1 MKKIK
6 INSLVSRVLCL
17 ATIMLYALCIETTA
31 QNREFR
37 ATWLTTVW
45 GIDWPKTTIPVNG
58 TEAQKE
64 NARKQQ
70 KKELCNILDSLKEA
84 NMNATF
90 FQVRGMSD
98 AMYKS
103 KYENWCRYLTGT
115 RGADPGYD
123 PLEFAIQ
130 EAHKRGIEL
139 HAWLNPYRYSS
150 SEDTYSSLENDY
162 AAQHPDW
169 ILDYGSGTTILDPGL
184 PEVRQRIQEIIAD
197 IVERYDVDGIV
208 FDDYFYAYGGTST
221 NLDKATQDKYRP
233 EGKDLGDWRRENV
246 DMMIKDVY
254 DTIQAIKPYVKF
266 GVSPFGTWTTN
277 KEVAKEHGITLPGG
291 VGQTGNMYAEIYC
304 DPIAWLEQGTVDYI
318 SPQLYWTTTSAYPFG
333 ILSNW
338 WSEISSRFGRHFYA
352 SHSVSALNGSAS
364 PAPQRRGLSN
374 IESQIV
380 ETQYIASQETSPEVE
395 TQYIASQEASQE
407 DETQY
412 IASLQ
417 GQKRSFKQ
425 GEIGAQ
431 INYNRMYD
439 VNDAPGSVMYNTNKT
454 VNTKS
459 FIQYL
464 KLRVYTTKILTPH
477 INWKDNSVPASPTDF
492 VKTDNLLTWKN
503 ESPLYRTA
511 VYAIPEGY
519 SGVDKYAPKHLIDLV
534 FDSLKYEI
542 PAEYAEG
549 YTFALTAVNRYGAES
564 APVVL
569 NGSVANPAAPALVY
583 PLNDAA
589 VLMPCLFKWEQN
601 TAEWAKYQWQLAKD
615 EQFDSLVATRT
626 VDAPEFNTTV
636 MYNIVDGG
644 TYYWRVRTINEGGA
658 SDWSEARKFTSKLF
672 GFNSPENNAA
682 DLEQTPLF
690 TWDDA
695 SNYGAPQYTFE
706 ISSGIEF
713 NAVDILYSATLSENQ
728 LQVPDGVL
736 VYSTTYYARVSVVA
750 GTVSAVSPTLAFT
763 TKDIEIP
770 VPTILSPRNGET
782 FDAKSILL
790 TWAEQPANGF
800 RVELSTSSKFPSRS
814 TTVRTTDAYTF
825 EYEFTGLKYTTYYL
839 RMKADKPHGYSTAYS
854 DTVMVT
860 LSDVVS
866 IEPLNENGKAR
877 IVALDDNNLTIYADF
892 CNKNL
897 ESVAVYSVAGQKITG
912 FVEIRNEQNNN
923 ITFNISNLPQG
934 VYLLK
939 ICYKT
944 DFEILKFQK

>member
-1 MKKIK
+1 MKK
-6 INSLVSRVLCL
+6 SLFLILC
-17 ATIMLYALCIETTA
+17 IVHCALCIDIVA

-45 GIDWPKTTIPVNG
+45 GIDWPKTTIPVDG
-58 TEAQKE
+58 TEKQKE

-150 SEDTYSSLENDY
+150 STDTYSKLENDY
-162 AAQHPDW
+162 AVQHPDW
-169 ILDYGSGTTILDPGL
+169 ILDYGEATILDPGL

-208 FDDYFYAYGGTST
+208 FDDYFYAYGGTSD

-291 VGQTGNMYAEIYC
+291 IGNTGNMYAEIYC

-333 ILSNW
+333 VLSNW

-380 ETQYIASQETSPEVE
+380 ETQYIASQGASP
-395 TQYIASQEASQE
+395 E

-464 KLRVYTTKILTPH
+464 KLRIYTTKILTPH
-477 INWKDNSVPASPTDF
+477 INWKDNSVPSSPTDF

-519 SGVDKYAPKHLIDLV
+519 SGADKYAPKHLIDLV

-672 GFNSPENNAA
+672 GFNSPDNNAA
-682 DLEQTPLF
+682 DLDLTPLF

-695 SNYGAPQYTFE
+695 SNYGDVKYLFE
-706 ISSGIEF
+706 LSSDF
-713 NAVDILYSATLSENQ
+713 DFTLLSVLYSVE
-728 LQVPDGVL
+728 L
-736 VYSTTYYARVSVVA
+736 VDNNLLLPKDLLLYSTIYYAHVSVV
-750 GTVSAVSPTLAFT
+750 VNDEVLAVSPTLAFT

-839 RMKADKPHGYSTAYS
+839 RMQAYKSHGVNTKYS
-854 DTVMVT
+854 DTIMVT

-866 IEPLNENGKAR
+866 VETLTENGKAR

-892 CNKNL
+892 SNKNL
-897 ESVAVYSVAGQKITG
+897 ESVAIYSVSGQKIAD
-912 FVEIRNEQNNN
+912 FEISKLTVGDNM
-923 ITFNISNLPQG
+923 TFNISDLSQG

>member
-6 INSLVSRVLCL
+6 SIVCSFATRYSLLVTILLC
-17 ATIMLYALCIETTA
+17 ASCIDIVA

-58 TEAQKE
+58 TEVQKE

-123 PLEFAIQ
+123 PLEYVIQ

-150 SEDTYSSLENDY
+150 STDTYSKLENDY
-162 AAQHPDW
+162 AKQHPDW

-197 IVERYDVDGIV
+197 IVTRYDVDGIV
-208 FDDYFYAYGGTST
+208 FDDYFYAYGGTSN

-352 SHSVSALNGSAS
+352 SHSVSALSGSAS
-364 PAPQRRGLSN
+364 PAPQRRGYSN
-374 IESQIV
+374 IEAFALEN
-380 ETQYIASQETSPEVE
+380 ETDVDSFLISHSTFHIP
-395 TQYIASQEASQE
+395 
-407 DETQY
+407 
-412 IASLQ
+412 
-417 GQKRSFKQ
+417 QKRSFKQ

-519 SGVDKYAPKHLIDLV
+519 SGADKYAPKHLIDLV

-542 PAEYAEG
+542 PAEFAEG
-549 YTFALTAVNRYGAES
+549 YTFALSAVNRYGAES

-569 NGSVANPAAPALVY
+569 NGSVVNPKAPALIY
-583 PLNDAA
+583 PLNDAD

-601 TAEWAKYQWQLAKD
+601 SADWAKYQWQLAKD
-615 EQFDSLVATRT
+615 AQFDSLVATRT

-658 SDWSEARKFTSKLF
+658 SDWSEARKFNSKLF
-672 GFNSPENNAA
+672 GFNSPDNNAA
-682 DLEQTPLF
+682 DLDLTPLF
-690 TWDDA
+690 SWDDA
-695 SNYGAPQYTFE
+695 SNYGEVQYTFE
-706 ISSGIEF
+706 ISSDIEF
-713 NAVDILYSATLSENQ
+713 NAVDIIYTSTLSENQ
-728 LQVPDGVL
+728 LQIPDATL

-839 RMKADKPHGYSTAYS
+839 RMQAYKSHGVNTKYS
-854 DTVMVT
+854 DTIMVT

-866 IEPLNENGKAR
+866 IETLSENDKAR
-877 IVALDDNNLTIYADF
+877 IVALDDNNLTIHADF
-892 CNKNL
+892 SNKNL
-897 ESVAVYSVAGQKITG
+897 ESIAIYSVTGQKIVDFEMFENT
-912 FVEIRNEQNNN
+912 VEDDMI
-923 ITFNISNLPQG
+923 FNISNLSQG

-944 DFEILKFQK
+944 YFEILKFQK

>member
-1 MKKIK
+1 MKKL
-6 INSLVSRVLCL
+6 LVLTLCI
-17 ATIMLYALCIETTA
+17 AHCALCIDIVA

-58 TEAQKE
+58 TDVQKE

-98 AMYKS
+98 AMYES
-103 KYENWCRYLTGT
+103 KYENWCQYLTGT
-115 RGADPGYD
+115 RGEDPGYD
-123 PLEFAIQ
+123 PLEYAIQ

-150 SEDTYSSLENDY
+150 SEATYSELDNDY
-162 AAQHPDW
+162 AKKHPDW

-184 PEVRQRIQEIIAD
+184 PEVRQRIQDIIAD

-208 FDDYFYAYGGTST
+208 FDDYFYAYGGTSN

-266 GVSPFGTWTTN
+266 GVYPFGTWTTN

-364 PAPQRRGLSN
+364 PAPQRRGFSN
-374 IESQIV
+374 IEA
-380 ETQYIASQETSPEVE
+380 IALENE
-395 TQYIASQEASQE
+395 E
-407 DETQY
+407 DVLTD
-412 IASLQ
+412 SLLIPNSLSRIP
-417 GQKRSFKQ
+417 QKRSFKQ

-464 KLRVYTTKILTPH
+464 KLRIYTTKILTPH
-477 INWKDNSVPASPTDF
+477 INWKDNSVPATPTDF
-492 VKTDNLLTWKN
+492 VKTDNILTWKN
-503 ESPLYRTA
+503 ESSLYRTA

-519 SGVDKYAPKHLIDLV
+519 SGADKYAPKHLIDLV

-542 PAEYAEG
+542 PSEFTEG

-564 APVVL
+564 APIVL
-569 NGSVANPAAPALVY
+569 NGSVANPNAPALLY
-583 PLNDAA
+583 PFNDAD
-589 VLMPCLFKWEQN
+589 VLMPCLFKWEQD
-601 TAEWAKYQWQLAKD
+601 AAQWVKYQWQLAKD

-626 VDAPEFNTTV
+626 IATPEFNTTV
-636 MYNIVDGG
+636 MYNIVDGD

-658 SDWSEARKFTSKLF
+658 SDWSEVRKFTSKLF
-672 GFNSPENNAA
+672 GFNSPDNNAA
-682 DLEQTPLF
+682 DLDLTPLF
-690 TWDDA
+690 IWDDA
-695 SNYGAPQYTFE
+695 SNLGEAQYTFE
-706 ISSGIEF
+706 ISSDIEF
-713 NAVDILYSATLSENQ
+713 NVVDIVYSSTLSENQ
-728 LQVPDGVL
+728 LQLPEGTL

-750 GTVSAVSPTLAFT
+750 GSVSAISPTLAFT

-770 VPTILSPRNGET
+770 IPTILSPRSGET
-782 FDAKSILL
+782 IDAKSILL

-800 RVELSTSSKFPSRS
+800 RVELSTSNKFPSRS

-825 EYEFTGLKYTTYYL
+825 EYEFTGLKYATYYL

-854 DTVMVT
+854 DTVVVT
-860 LSDVVS
+860 LSDAVS
-866 IEPLNENGKAR
+866 VDELDVNSNTK
-877 IVALDDNNLTIYADF
+877 IVRLGDNNLVIYADF
-892 CNKNL
+892 SNKDL
-897 ESVAVYSVAGQKITG
+897 ETIAIYSVAGQKIVD
-912 FVEIRNEQNNN
+912 FEIPKSIVKDN
-923 ITFNISNLPQG
+923 ITLNISNLSQG

-939 ICYKT
+939 ICYKA

>member
-6 INSLVSRVLCL
+6 SIVCSFATRYSLLVTILLC
-17 ATIMLYALCIETTA
+17 ASCIDIVA

-150 SEDTYSSLENDY
+150 SDDTYSTLENDY
-162 AAQHPDW
+162 AKQHPDW

-197 IVERYDVDGIV
+197 IVEHYDVDGIV
-208 FDDYFYAYGGTST
+208 FDDYFYAYGGTSN

-333 ILSNW
+333 VLSNW

-364 PAPQRRGLSN
+364 PAPQRRGYSN
-374 IESQIV
+374 IEAFALEN
-380 ETQYIASQETSPEVE
+380 ETDVDSFLISHSIFHIP
-395 TQYIASQEASQE
+395 
-407 DETQY
+407 
-412 IASLQ
+412 
-417 GQKRSFKQ
+417 QKRSFKQ

-464 KLRVYTTKILTPH
+464 KLRIYTTKILTPH
-477 INWKDNSVPASPTDF
+477 INWKDNSVPASPIDF
-492 VKTDNLLTWKN
+492 VKNGNFLTWAN
-503 ESPLYRTA
+503 ESSLYRTA

-519 SGVDKYAPKHLIDLV
+519 SGADKYAPKHLIDLV

-542 PAEYAEG
+542 PAEFAEG

-569 NGSVANPAAPALVY
+569 NGSEANPVAPALVY

-601 TAEWAKYQWQLAKD
+601 TAEWVKYQWQLAKD
-615 EQFDSLVATRT
+615 AQFDSLVATRT

-658 SDWSEARKFTSKLF
+658 SDWSEVRKFTSKLF
-672 GFNSPENNAA
+672 GFNSPDNNAA
-682 DLEQTPLF
+682 DLDLTPLF
-690 TWDDA
+690 IWDDA
-695 SNYGAPQYTFE
+695 SNYGEIQYTFE
-706 ISSGIEF
+706 ISSDIEF
-713 NAVDILYSATLSENQ
+713 NEVDIVYSSTLSENQ
-728 LQVPDGVL
+728 LHVPYGIL

-750 GTVSAVSPTLAFT
+750 DSVSAVSPTLAFT

-800 RVELSTSSKFPSRS
+800 RVELSTSNKFPSRS

-866 IEPLNENGKAR
+866 IDGLNVTEEAR
-877 IVALDDNNLTIYADF
+877 VVRLDDDNFAIYADF
-892 CNKNL
+892 SNKDF
-897 ESVAVYSVAGQKITG
+897 ESVAIYSVSGQKIVN
-912 FVEIRNEQNNN
+912 FEISEN
-923 ITFNISNLPQG
+923 IVNGSIILNISDLSQG